1 VLAAQVPDQPV
12 APVTEWVQDEANPFD
27 ENTSTVKVS
36 WIAPDDG
43 GSPITGYRV
52 SFRHSDLTSYSEEQL
67 SCDMSSSTLLTCSVP
82 ATSLIAA
89 PYNLLWG
96 SSVWARVV
104 AINLYGDSLT
114 SPEGNGG
121 VIITRPDAPINFVE
135 DYEQRTKSTLGL
147 VWDQAAFFG
156 GSSVQDYT
164 IEIAVQGETASVLQS
179 NLVATSYVATGLTF
193 GVTYEFTV
201 QARNTYGLS

>member
-1 VLAAQVPDQPV
+1 LKFTAAGLNKGSTYRFKVEAQNNLGYSFFSNTLEVLAAQVPDQPE
-12 APVTEWVQDEANPFD
+12 APVTEWVQDEANPDD

-36 WIAPDDG
+36 WVAPDNG

-52 SFRHSDLTSYSEEQL
+52 SFRHSDLASYSEEL
-67 SCDMSSSTLLTCSVP
+67 VSCDMSASTLLTCSVP

-114 SPEGNGG
+114 SSEANGA

-135 DYEQRTKSTLGL
+135 DY
-147 VWDQAAFFG
+147 D
-156 GSSVQDYT
+156 
-164 IEIAVQGETASVLQS
+164 
-179 NLVATSYVATGLTF
+179 
-193 GVTYEFTV
+193 
-201 QARNTYGLS
+201 